1 MKPTK
6 ENIAQL
12 DKLLDSPADLQK
24 LGAAMVHT
32 MKQQLKPNVE
42 ITEIRMPII
51 SSALARQGGAV
62 EDSISVSV
70 NDVVS
75 VGWSADIGS
84 AMKNKINEQIKAQ
97 PAAEAAAIKA
107 AMPKGLEGGK
117 RVLLA
122 R

>member
-6 ENIAQL
+6 ENIAGL

-51 SSALARQGGAV
+51 SSGLARQGGAV

-97 PAAEAAAIKA
+97 PGAEAAAIKV